1 MRTLVSLVTLALTAG
16 LLVFAVAV
24 VGGFWVF
31 YTYGQGLPEYR
42 QLEAYRPPVVTR
54 LYAADG
60 RLLAEYAQEKRIF
73 VPVEAIPP
81 MVRRAFLSAED
92 KSFYAHY
99 GVDPFAI
106 ARAAMTNLRNA
117 GDERRLVGAST
128 ITQQVAKNFL
138 LSNEVSYERKIR
150 EAILALRLE
159 RALSKDRILEL
170 YLNEIY
176 LGRGSYGVAAAALD
190 YFGKPLRDLDLGE
203 AAFLAALPKA
213 PNNYNPVRSPA
224 AAKGRRDWVLS
235 RMEEDGVISSEAAL
249 EAQDSPLLLTPRGGS
264 DVTSAEFFAEEVRR
278 ELASRYGEGALYG
291 GGLLVRTTLDPRLQ
305 EIAER
310 ALRDRLMEYDRRHG
324 WRGALRRG
332 VTAAS
337 WGRVLELYEPPA
349 GAEHWTA
356 ARVLVVDDGGLVFED
371 ANRRTGRIYADDLAW
386 ALPPRTERGPVAGD
400 MILIDREW
408 RDADASADSD
418 GDSAGIGERVYVLR
432 QVPRVNGA
440 LVALDPHSGRVMA
453 MVGGFSQR
461 ASEFNRATQALRQ
474 TGSAFK
480 PFVYLSALEEGITP
494 TETILDAPFVS
505 DQGPGLEKWKPGN
518 YSGEYYGPTP
528 MRVGVERSRNLMTV
542 RLAARVGM
550 DKVADV
556 ARRLDLF
563 DELPPYLSYALGAG
577 EVTLLSLTAAYG
589 ELVNGGRDITPTMI
603 DKIQDRY
610 GATLYRGDARV
621 CGRCSESEWHGQEPP
636 ALAEGRGVVT
646 DPASAYQITSILE
659 GVVQRGTGRRAL
671 SLGRPLGGK
680 TGTSNDFVDAWFVGF
695 SPDLVAGV
703 YVGFDEPRSLGSGES
718 GARAA
723 LPVWQQFM
731 SEALEGELP
740 VPFRVPSAVRLRW
753 VIAETGE
760 GAVAGDAGAILE
772 AFKPG
777 QGPVR
782 VGVRGNGV
790 GDLY

>member
-1 MRTLVSLVTLALTAG
+1 MRTLVSLITFTLIVG
-16 LLVFAVAV
+16 LLGFSVLA

-54 LYAADG
+54 LYAANG
-60 RLLAEYAQEKRIF
+60 RLLAEYAEEKRIF

-81 MVRRAFLSAED
+81 LIKYAFLSAED
-92 KSFYAHY
+92 KSFYSHY
-99 GVDPFAI
+99 GVDPLAV
-106 ARAAMTNLRNA
+106 ARAAVTNLRNA
-117 GDERRLVGAST
+117 GEERRLVGAST

-138 LSNEVSYERKIR
+138 LSNQVSYERKIR

-190 YFGKPLRDLDLGE
+190 YFGKPLRDLDLDE

-213 PNNYNPVRSPA
+213 PNNYNPIYNPEA
-224 AAKGRRDWVLS
+224 AVARRNWVLS
-235 RMEEDGVISSEAAL
+235 RMAEDGVISLTLAEEAGR
-249 EAQDSPLLLTPRGGS
+249 EPLVLTPRGGS
-264 DVTSAEFFAEEVRR
+264 DVASADFFSEEVRR
-278 ELASRYGEGALYG
+278 QLAQRYGEGALYG

-310 ALRDRLMEYDRRHG
+310 ALRENLMKYDRRHG
-324 WRGALRRG
+324 WRGPLQRG
-332 VTAAS
+332 MTAAN
-337 WGRVLELYEPPA
+337 WKRVVESYIPPA
-349 GAEHWTA
+349 GSEGWQV
-356 ARVLVVDDGGLVFED
+356 ARVLVVDEGGLVFED
-371 ANRRTGRIYADDLAW
+371 ENGITDRIFAEDLAW
-386 ALPPRTERGPVAGD
+386 ALPPESKRAPVAGD
-400 MILIDREW
+400 MILV
-408 RDADASADSD
+408 
-418 GDSAGIGERVYVLR
+418 ERVQGESGGVSVLR
-432 QVPRVNGA
+432 QVPQVNGA
-440 LVALDPHSGRVMA
+440 LVALDPHSGRVVA

-461 ASEFNRATQALRQ
+461 VSEFNRATQALRQ

-480 PFVYLSALEEGITP
+480 PFVYLAALEEGITP

-505 DQGPGLEKWKPGN
+505 DQGPGLAKWKPGN
-518 YSGEYYGPTP
+518 YSNKYYGPTP

-542 RLAARVGM
+542 RLASRIGM
-550 DKVADV
+550 DKVGDV

-563 DELPPYLSYALGAG
+563 EDLPPYLSYALGAG

-610 GATLYRGDARV
+610 GKTLFRGDQRSCA
-621 CGRCSESEWHGQEPP
+621 RCSEGSWHGQEPP
-636 ALAEGRGVVT
+636 LLSEARAAVT

-659 GVVQRGTGRRAL
+659 GVVQRGTGRKAL

-680 TGTSNDFVDAWFVGF
+680 TGTTNNFVDAWFVGF
-695 SPDLVAGV
+695 SPDLVAGA
-703 YVGFDEPRSLGSGES
+703 YVGFDQPRSLGNRES
-718 GARAA
+718 GAAAA
-723 LPVWQQFM
+723 LPIWQQFM
-731 SEALEGELP
+731 SEALAGTAP
-740 VPFRVPSAVRLRW
+740 TPFRVPSQVRLRW
-753 VIAETGE
+753 VLPETGV
-760 GAVAGDAGAILE
+760 AARAGDAGAILE

-777 QGPVR
+777 QRPLE
-782 VGVRGNGV
+782 VGSSGLLR

>member
-235 RMEEDGVISSEAAL
+235 RMAEDGVISSEAAL

-278 ELASRYGEGALYG
+278 ELASRYGEGACLLY
-291 GGLLVRTTLDPRLQ
+291 
-305 EIAER
+305 
-310 ALRDRLMEYDRRHG
+310 
-324 WRGALRRG
+324 
-332 VTAAS
+332 
-337 WGRVLELYEPPA
+337 
-349 GAEHWTA
+349 
-356 ARVLVVDDGGLVFED
+356 
-371 ANRRTGRIYADDLAW
+371 
-386 ALPPRTERGPVAGD
+386 
-400 MILIDREW
+400 
-408 RDADASADSD
+408 
-418 GDSAGIGERVYVLR
+418 
-432 QVPRVNGA
+432 
-440 LVALDPHSGRVMA
+440 
-453 MVGGFSQR
+453 
-461 ASEFNRATQALRQ
+461 
-474 TGSAFK
+474 
-480 PFVYLSALEEGITP
+480 
-494 TETILDAPFVS
+494 
-505 DQGPGLEKWKPGN
+505 
-518 YSGEYYGPTP
+518 
-528 MRVGVERSRNLMTV
+528 
-542 RLAARVGM
+542 
-550 DKVADV
+550 
-556 ARRLDLF
+556 
-563 DELPPYLSYALGAG
+563 
-577 EVTLLSLTAAYG
+577 
-589 ELVNGGRDITPTMI
+589 
-603 DKIQDRY
+603 
-610 GATLYRGDARV
+610 
-621 CGRCSESEWHGQEPP
+621 
-636 ALAEGRGVVT
+636 
-646 DPASAYQITSILE
+646 TS
-659 GVVQRGTGRRAL
+659 
-671 SLGRPLGGK
+671 
-680 TGTSNDFVDAWFVGF
+680 
-695 SPDLVAGV
+695 
-703 YVGFDEPRSLGSGES
+703 
-718 GARAA
+718 
-723 LPVWQQFM
+723 
-731 SEALEGELP
+731 
-740 VPFRVPSAVRLRW
+740 
-753 VIAETGE
+753 
-760 GAVAGDAGAILE
+760 
-772 AFKPG
+772 
-777 QGPVR
+777 
-782 VGVRGNGV
+782 
-790 GDLY
+790 